1 MTTTNLTKRT
11 VDALEFSPGCD
22 YLVWDEKLKGFAVR
36 VTERRS
42 ETEVHR
48 RKTFL
53 IGYRPRASRQFRRM
67 VLGVFGPMTVE
78 QARTEALRKL
88 SAISSGEDPLDVRR
102 ELRKERIVRHLG
114 EEFLAEVADHRKPT
128 TAYEYRRLWKKHVIP
143 GIGGRKVAAVLGD
156 DVRRIH
162 GSLKRTPYIA
172 NRVATLLGAFFTY
185 AARQGVRPLHENPAR
200 GIKLY
205 RESSRERFLTPE
217 EFARLGDAL
226 ARAETEGLPT
236 APEHR
241 KKPKS
246 DDTAKHRPK
255 SADAPVKANPF
266 AVAAIRLLALTGCR
280 ESEIRT
286 LRWEDVDVERGY
298 LRLKDSKT
306 GKSNRPLPQTAIEVL
321 NGLTR
326 ISGNPYVLP
335 GVRPGKHLREIDR
348 VGAQCVVQRDCET
361 LGSTTFATAM
371 HQYPLGAVSLFWS
384 LGHSSA
390 TNGLPPPSVTRT

>member
-1 MTTTNLTKRT
+1 M
-11 VDALEFSPGCD
+11 
-22 YLVWDEKLKGFAVR
+22 
-36 VTERRS
+36 
-42 ETEVHR
+42 
-48 RKTFL
+48 
-53 IGYRPRASRQFRRM
+53 
-67 VLGVFGPMTVE
+67 
-78 QARTEALRKL
+78 
-88 SAISSGEDPLDVRR
+88 
-102 ELRKERIVRHLG
+102 
-114 EEFLAEVADHRKPT
+114 
-128 TAYEYRRLWKKHVIP
+128 
-143 GIGGRKVAAVLGD
+143 
-156 DVRRIH
+156 RRIH

-172 NRVATLLGAFFTY
+172 NRVATHLGAFFTY